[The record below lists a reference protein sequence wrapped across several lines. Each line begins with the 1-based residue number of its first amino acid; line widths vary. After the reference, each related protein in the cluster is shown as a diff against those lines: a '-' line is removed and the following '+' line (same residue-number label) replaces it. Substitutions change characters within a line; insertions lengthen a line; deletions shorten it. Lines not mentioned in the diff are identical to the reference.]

1 MRWSYLTLEVAP
13 LYIPPGPAEE
23 FETAFS
29 KAQGL
34 IAPMPD
40 YLSPELQRSIERENE
55 YLFGAL
61 ATLKDHEVGFR

>member
-1 MRWSYLTLEVAP
+1 MTLEVAP

-40 YLSPELQRSIERENE
+40 YLFPELQRCIERENE
-55 YLFGAL
+55 YPSGAL
-61 ATLKDHEVGFR
+61 ATLKNHVVGFR